1 MTAPYGPHDIRGWTP
16 EDILLGVYAGAELWD
31 STAGHDPD
39 DVLNDRQAVLL
50 NRAADLLFGAGQV
63 YSDDKVAPLYTWD
76 TATLVST
83 LRAAGILWQSTAGAD
98 PYDVLSSVQ
107 RARLDRA
114 ALLVV
119 TADDW
124 NRLVLKGTAAARK
137 AARRPHRPIDQNEE
151 N

>member
-1 MTAPYGPHDIRGWTP
+1 MTAPCGPHDIRGWTP

-31 STAGHDPD
+31 STAGHDPY
-39 DVLNDRQAVLL
+39 DVLSDRQHELL
-50 NRAADLLFGAGQV
+50 NRAADAMPGDDDEG
-63 YSDDKVAPLYTWD
+63 DDKIAALRIWH
-76 TATLVST
+76 TATLVIT

-98 PYDVLSSVQ
+98 PYDVLSSIQ

-124 NRLVLKGTAAARK
+124 NRLVLKDTAAARK
-137 AARRPHRPIDQNEE
+137 AARRPHHPIDQNQE